1 MSEKMAFDFRKAI
14 PYITAIVIFFA
25 IIAVYFYPAIQGKQM
40 ASSDVIH
47 FKGMA
52 KEIEDYRVNHDDQ
65 PLWINNMFVG
75 MPAFQVSVQYTSNL
89 MIKVH
94 EFIRLGFHLPIGMVI
109 VYFLGFYFL
118 LLTLRI
124 NPWLSIAGA
133 IAFAFSSYF
142 FIIFEPGHTSK
153 AYAIGFMAPT
163 LAGIIMAYRGRYLT
177 GAVITAFFLA
187 LEITSNHPQIT
198 YYLLLMILGY
208 GIAELVIHFKQKQLP
223 SFFKATA
230 FLVIAALLAVL
241 TNTANL
247 WSTYEY
253 SKSSIRGKTEL
264 SSEKENRTSG
274 LDKDYATNWSYG
286 ISETMTLLIP
296 GFNGGSSNES
306 LSKNSEAYK
315 TLTENRVPNADK
327 IVEGGLPVY
336 WGSQPGT
343 SGPVYVGAIVFFLF
357 LFSLFY
363 LKGPIKWWGLAI
375 TLLSIMLAW
384 GKNFMPLTDFFLEYF
399 PLYNKFRSVTMT
411 LVMAELTMPLLAFI
425 ALDKFISQPQDK
437 SVLKQLKMSF
447 YIVGGLLLFFILFAG
462 ALFSFA
468 GPNDAAS
475 GLPDWFITAIKADR
489 LKLFRTD
496 AIRSL
501 VFVLLTF
508 GLLYAYSLKKIKLSW
523 LLVLIPVLIL
533 ADMWPVNKRYINDD
547 DFVRKS
553 QAENPY
559 QATKADLE
567 ILKDTDPYY
576 RVYNFSESFDG
587 SARTSYF
594 HKNIGGYH
602 GAKMRRYQEI
612 VDHSLIRERQM
623 IAEALNSGTV
633 SPEEILSRA
642 SVFNML
648 NTKYFIVDPKVD
660 PLKNPY
666 ALGNAWFV
674 EKYRVVNS
682 ADEEINALESFDPGS
697 EAIIDNRFV
706 RDLGGFA
713 APVSTDGTIAL
724 GSYSPNKMVYQSS
737 SKSDQLAVF
746 SEVYYQPGWNAYVDG
761 KRSPHVRADYLLRA
775 MIIPAGD
782 HQVEFRFE
790 PKSFYAGQKVS
801 LAASLIT
808 ILLTIGVLLL
818 AIFPDY
824 QNKWLEKIRK
834 Y

>member
-1 MSEKMAFDFRKAI
+1 MKI
-14 PYITAIVIFFA
+14 LPYITALVVFLA
-25 IIAVYFYPAIQGKQM
+25 IIAIYFYPVIEGKQM

-47 FKGMA
+47 FKGMS
-52 KEIEDYRVNHDDQ
+52 KEIGDYKEKTGDQ
-65 PLWINNMFVG
+65 ALWINNMFGG
-75 MPAFQVSVQYTSNL
+75 MPAFQVSVKYSQNL
-89 MIKVH
+89 MNFIHKI
-94 EFIRLGFHLPIGMVI
+94 IRLGFHLPIGMVI

-208 GIAELVIHFKQKQLP
+208 GIAELVIHFKQKRLP
-223 SFFKATA
+223 AFFKATA

-286 ISETMTLLIP
+286 IGETMTLLIP

-327 IVEGGLPVY
+327 IVESGLPVY

-363 LKGPIKWWGLAI
+363 LKGPFKWWGLAI

-425 ALDKFISQPQDK
+425 ALDKFISQPPDK
-437 SVLKQLKMSF
+437 SALKQLKLSF
-447 YIVGGLLLFFILFAG
+447 YIVGGILLFFILFAG

-501 VFVLLTF
+501 VFILLAF
-508 GLLYAYSLKKIKLSW
+508 GLLYAHSLKKIKLSW

-623 IAEALNSGTV
+623 IAEALNSGTG

-648 NTKYFIVDPKVD
+648 NTKYFIVDPKMD

-682 ADEEINALESFDPGS
+682 ADEEINALETFDPGS

-706 RDLGGFA
+706 KDLGGFT
-713 APVSTDGTIAL
+713 APVSIDGTIAL

-761 KRSPHVRADYLLRA
+761 KKSPHVRANYLLRA

-790 PKSFYAGQKVS
+790 PNSFYAGQKVS